1 MVCYTVVVTVPED
14 GTTTEEL
21 RFRTERRGEIMA
33 AYREPGVNEDDWK
46 LFRTRFSG
54 WVESYMQTKVIDRY
68 IAFLSSPGNAV
79 DKFYSLEKNVKKD
92 SYQDCLNMNMS
103 RSMMKNNMLSLL
115 IDGVITLSD
124 LDGFSDDL
132 REVMTKLLGDYQRLT
147 EEKRKMQKKK

>member
-21 RFRTERRGEIMA
+21 RFRAERRGEIMA

-54 WVESYMQTKVIDRY
+54 WVESYIQTKVIDRY

-79 DKFYSLEKNVKKD
+79 DKFYSLEKKVKKD
-92 SYQDCLNMNMS
+92 SYQDCLNMRMS
-103 RSMMKNNMLSLL
+103 RSAMKNNILSLL
-115 IDGVITLSD
+115 IDGVITPSD
-124 LDGFSDDL
+124 LDGFSDEL
-132 REVMTKLLGDYQRLT
+132 REVMTTLHSDYNRLRK
-147 EEKRKMQKKK
+147 EKQEMQE

>member
-54 WVESYMQTKVIDRY
+54 WVESYIQTKVIDRY

-79 DKFYSLEKNVKKD
+79 DKFYSLEKKVKKD
-92 SYQDCLNMNMS
+92 SYQDCLNMRMS
-103 RSMMKNNMLSLL
+103 RSAMKNNILSLL
-115 IDGVITLSD
+115 IDGVITPSD
-124 LDGFSDDL
+124 LDGFSDEL
-132 REVMTKLLGDYQRLT
+132 REVMTTLHSDYNRLRK
-147 EEKRKMQKKK
+147 EKQEMQE